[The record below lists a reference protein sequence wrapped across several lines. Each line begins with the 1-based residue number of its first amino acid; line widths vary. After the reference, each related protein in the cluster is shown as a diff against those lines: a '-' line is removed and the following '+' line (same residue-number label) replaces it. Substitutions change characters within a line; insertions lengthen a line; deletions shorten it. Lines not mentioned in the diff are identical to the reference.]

1 MFFSSFAVG
10 ITNTGQKGIEMKKMW
25 TLLCLIA
32 IMISLVSCG
41 KNNRKVQT
49 LDSAVE
55 PSGIDSK
62 SQTDISQELEY
73 AHTQAAQAPNMD
85 TKNMKVQV
93 GDEVFSAVLEENKA
107 AAAFEEMLEDGPI
120 VLQMREYSGFEKVGN
135 LGTSLP
141 ASNKQTTTKAGDIVL
156 YNGNQIVI
164 FYGSNSWSYTRLGH
178 IADLTG
184 WEEALGKDD
193 VIVSFS
199 LE

>member
-73 AHTQAAQAPNMD
+73 AHTQAAQSPNMD
-85 TKNMKVQV
+85 TKNMKVQG
-93 GDEVFSAVLEENKA
+93 GDKVFSAVLEENMA

-120 VLQMREYSGFEKVGN
+120 VLQMRDYSGFEKVGN

>member
-178 IADLTG
+178 IDNLTG
-184 WEEALGKDD
+184 WEEALGSGD
-193 VIVSFS
+193 VTVTFS

>member
-93 GDEVFSAVLEENKA
+93 GDEVFSAVLEENMA

-120 VLQMREYSGFEKVGN
+120 VLQMRDYSGFEKVGN